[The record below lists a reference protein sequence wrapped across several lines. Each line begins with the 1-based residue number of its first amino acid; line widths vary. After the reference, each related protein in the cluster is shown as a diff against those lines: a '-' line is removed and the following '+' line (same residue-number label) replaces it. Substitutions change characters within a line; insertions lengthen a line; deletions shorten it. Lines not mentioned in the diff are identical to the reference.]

1 MVEVRGE
8 DLEEAAE
15 GEGVLEHVEGDGL
28 VLHLGVADLCVL
40 QGRQWQWR

>member
-15 GEGVLEHVEGDGL
+15 GKGVLEHVEGDGL
-28 VLHLGVADLCVL
+28 VLHLGVANLCVFEV
-40 QGRQWQWR
+40 RQWQ